1 MQLRLNENKTVEV
14 KFGVGFVRELDK
26 NHPLEAK
33 GIKLGM
39 SLSMKIPEILGGDV
53 ASLSDVLYAGT
64 FLEKERPTQ
73 TEIDNFID
81 GHEDIEALFDEVI
94 KALEESNAGKRIL
107 KQNRENLKKQNEENP
122 QEA

>member
-64 FLEKERPTQ
+64 LLEKERPTQ

-81 GHEDIEALFDEVI
+81 EHEDIEALFDEVI

>member
-1 MQLRLNENKTVEV
+1 MQLRLNENTTVEV

-81 GHEDIEALFDEVI
+81 EHEDIEALFDEVI

-107 KQNRENLKKQNEENP
+107 KQNRETLK
-122 QEA
+122 EA

>member
-64 FLEKERPTQ
+64 LLEKERPTQ

-81 GHEDIEALFDEVI
+81 EHEDIEALFDEVI

-107 KQNRENLKKQNEENP
+107 KQNRETLKKQNEENP

>member
-53 ASLSDVLYAGT
+53 ASLSDVLYAGS

-81 GHEDIEALFDEVI
+81 EHEDIEAL
-94 KALEESNAGKRIL
+94 LESNAGKRIL

>member
-53 ASLSDVLYAGT
+53 ASLSDVLYTGT

-81 GHEDIEALFDEVI
+81 EHENIEALFDEVI

>member
-39 SLSMKIPEILGGDV
+39 SLSMKIP
-53 ASLSDVLYAGT
+53 
-64 FLEKERPTQ
+64 
-73 TEIDNFID
+73 
-81 GHEDIEALFDEVI
+81 
-94 KALEESNAGKRIL
+94 
-107 KQNRENLKKQNEENP
+107 
-122 QEA
+122 

>member
-81 GHEDIEALFDEVI
+81 EHEDIETLFDEVI

-107 KQNRENLKKQNEENP
+107 KQNRETLKT
-122 QEA
+122 EA

>member
-64 FLEKERPTQ
+64 FLEN
-73 TEIDNFID
+73 EIDNFID
-81 GHEDIEALFDEVI
+81 EHEDIEALFEEVI

-107 KQNRENLKKQNEENP
+107 KQNRETLKT
-122 QEA
+122 EA